1 MFLNGNLQETNPS
14 VLLQRLHK
22 IVTVITK
29 LSGEA
34 STGFPYPGL
43 RDLMKVTDR
52 KFCLSGF
59 VRMSTNERY
68 VDNHLVNYVC
78 YQSC

>member
-1 MFLNGNLQETNPS
+1 
-14 VLLQRLHK
+14 
-22 IVTVITK
+22 
-29 LSGEA
+29 
-34 STGFPYPGL
+34 
-43 RDLMKVTDR
+43 MKVTDR